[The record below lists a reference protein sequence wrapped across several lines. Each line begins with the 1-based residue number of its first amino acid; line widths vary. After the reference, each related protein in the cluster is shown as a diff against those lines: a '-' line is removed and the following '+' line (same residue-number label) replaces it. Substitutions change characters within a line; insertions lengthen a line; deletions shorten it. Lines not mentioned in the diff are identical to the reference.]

1 MLTRHVM
8 ATHHDHDDELTTI
21 ATVNLDKVSGG
32 AAAGMD
38 MSSML
43 PMMMMMNKKKQAAA
57 GPPPGPPPPAAPA
70 APLMP
75 KIFVNGVEQSASS
88 GGDGSFN
95 VG

>member
-8 ATHHDHDDELTTI
+8 ATHHDHGDDELTTI
-21 ATVNLDKVSGG
+21 ATINLDKVSGG
-32 AAAGMD
+32 AGMD

-43 PMMMMMNKKKQAAA
+43 LPMMLMNKKKQAAA

-88 GGDGSFN
+88 GGDGSYS